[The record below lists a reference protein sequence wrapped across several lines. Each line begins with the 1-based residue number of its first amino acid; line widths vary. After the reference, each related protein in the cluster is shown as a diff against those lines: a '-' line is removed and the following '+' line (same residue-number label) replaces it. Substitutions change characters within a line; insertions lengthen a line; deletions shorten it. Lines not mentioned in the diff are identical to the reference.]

1 MEIASP
7 VSSYRLAKVPGSKVE
22 TVERKKMV
30 GTFLLAGNLDRNF
43 PLLRFCFF
51 HPVIYN
57 PLPKSQPLLL
67 RYFNSTCYTSR
78 QFQPGGGGQFRGGH
92 SPRGAM
98 QLFAGKTCKDTR
110 CIPLEKWGDGPRVRE
125 RERVQKG
132 VVAGMSPRWSRE
144 FSRKAKEGVKTR
156 VAKTCWVRKLWARWA
171 ASCGCRD
178 CRESRDR
185 GKVSRGE
192 AETKWLA
199 LAKRL
204 SKLAKS
210 SLEPTAFRF
219 FVAFSCKMRFLVE
232 ETGVIGLLFIEFNL
246 RMAKERFHLVLHP
259 GLSFILGCFF
269 LQQRCFGYGP
279 GKCAD
284 LIFTLF

>member
-110 CIPLEKWGDGPRVRE
+110 CIPLEKWGDGPRE
-125 RERVQKG
+125 REYK
-132 VVAGMSPRWSRE
+132 RE
-144 FSRKAKEGVKTR
+144 SWRECHRDGLANFQGRQRKELKLGSRKR
-156 VAKTCWVRKLWARWA
+156 VGF
-171 ASCGCRD
+171 ASCEHG
-178 CRESRDR
+178 EQPAAGVEIVVNR
-185 GKVSRGE
+185 GTEERFPVEKR
-192 AETKWLA
+192 KWLA